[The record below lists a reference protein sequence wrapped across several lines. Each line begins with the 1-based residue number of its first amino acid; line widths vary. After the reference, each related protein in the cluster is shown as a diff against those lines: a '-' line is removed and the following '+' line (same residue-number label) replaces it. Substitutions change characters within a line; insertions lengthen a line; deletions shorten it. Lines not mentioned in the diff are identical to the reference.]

1 MQNNIKSSEKIN
13 TETNSIQNEV
23 STKIKYT
30 ELPKKTNNQ
39 NNELINK
46 LTKGFE
52 LNDSEKFHLLDLA
65 TSFEEKIKI
74 YQRNAL
80 YIFYSNLCSF
90 DISANDLEQIIK
102 EVESKKDTYLK
113 ELFRFSIL
121 KYRFCSNLNFT
132 DLLIDGFFDY
142 GFTSSLT
149 NNSNYSTN
157 NFLNKK
163 FLINTEHNRYQ
174 IRENIIFNSKNDSLL
189 KNILDECKLLVKNES
204 AYQKIINIILRIHGT
219 ECDNYKFNKFMS
231 SNFAKYNNINVKIG
245 DIRYGLDRHKSL
257 LFKYLCDNIG
267 LICSIFRK
275 NNINEDS
282 LITESHTWNLI
293 KIKNNLAIVDFRYF
307 PGRILAPNN
316 QFTIDYYKINSI

>member
-13 TETNSIQNEV
+13 TETKTLSNEV

-30 ELPKKTNNQ
+30 EIPKKINNQ

-46 LTKGFE
+46 LIKGFE
-52 LNDSEKFHLLDLA
+52 LSDSEKFYLLDLA

-74 YQRNAL
+74 YQRKVQ
-80 YIFYSNLCSF
+80 YIFYSNLCAF
-90 DISANDLEQIIK
+90 DISSNDLELIIK
-102 EVESKKDTYLK
+102 EIDSKKDTYLK

-121 KYRFCSNLNFT
+121 KYRFCNNLNFT

-149 NNSNYSTN
+149 NNSSYSTDISI
-157 NFLNKK
+157 NKS
-163 FLINTEHNRYQ
+163 FLINTELNRYQ
-174 IRENIIFNSKNDSLL
+174 IRENIIFNSKNDGLL

-267 LICSIFRK
+267 LICCVFRK
-275 NNINEDS
+275 NNINEDT
-282 LITESHTWNLI
+282 LITETHTWNLI
-293 KIKNNLAIVDFRYF
+293 KIKNSLAIVDFRYF